1 MLLMER
7 PLLFWDVDTQLEFML
22 PGGNLYVPGA
32 EQIISNLQHLTQYA
46 RRHGIPILSSMDA
59 HRPDD
64 PEFSQYPPH
73 CIAGT
78 PGQKKIAATL
88 LQNYIILPSRPVS
101 LPEDLSRYQQIIVEK
116 QNLDVFTNPNIDAL
130 LARLG
135 PREIVLYGV
144 VTEICV
150 ERAARGLLERGYP
163 VYVVTDAIRAL
174 DEPHA
179 RKCLSE
185 IERRG
190 SVLTNTEK
198 IVHRQLSPAL
208 NF

>member
-1 MLLMER
+1 MKS
-7 PLLFWDVDTQLEFML
+7 PPLFWDVDTQVDFML
-22 PGGNLYVPGA
+22 PGGSLYVPGA
-32 EQIISNLQHLTQYA
+32 EQIIPNLERLTQHA
-46 RRHGIPILSSMDA
+46 SHHGIPILSSMDA

-88 LQNYIILPSRPVS
+88 LQNYIVLPSRPVS
-101 LPEDLSRYQQIIVEK
+101 LPDSLRYQQIIVEK
-116 QNLDVFTNPNIDAL
+116 ENLDLFTNPNIDAL
-130 LARLG
+130 LERLG
-135 PREIVLYGV
+135 PRDIVLYGV

-163 VYVVTDAIRAL
+163 VCVVTDAIRAF
-174 DEPHA
+174 DESQA

-190 SVLTNTEK
+190 SILTNTEE

-208 NF
+208 IS